1 MGIGLA
7 GGSGGSPAVNKGT
20 GSYWRNGISMA
31 SMGIQIANGGFHKW
45 GGIPKNGWFIV
56 EKHIKVGD
64 LGVSLYFRK
73 PPNRS
78 KHVIVITG

>member
-1 MGIGLA
+1 
-7 GGSGGSPAVNKGT
+7 
-20 GSYWRNGISMA
+20 MA